1 MPVVYKML
9 TFSNRYKHKQI
20 ADKIVCL
27 HCRKYLFLECQCDGI
42 DVRLAYQY
50 QATTSPCIVLY
61 DQAEASREFS
71 AANSQPRMPA
81 ANSQFT
87 AEKSSR

>member
-1 MPVVYKML
+1 MPIVYKML

-27 HCRKYLFLECQCDGI
+27 HCREYLFLECQCDGI

-61 DQAEASREFS
+61 AVSTGPGLDTLTHTLPLTRYATDLGR
-71 AANSQPRMPA
+71 
-81 ANSQFT
+81 
-87 AEKSSR
+87 